1 MLKFIHAAD
10 IHIDSALA
18 GLSAHEDAPVELLRT
33 ATRTAFSTLIDRA
46 IEEKVAFI
54 IIAGDLYDTDWK
66 DYNTGFF
73 FNREMARLNAVGILA
88 IVLYGNHDAENDM
101 TKKLPVPPNV
111 RIFDSAKAHTIRL
124 EDLRVALHGQSFKQA
139 DTRENLVPGYPEP
152 LSGWLNIGV
161 LHTNLQGSDHAPY
174 APCTLTELQ
183 NKGYAYWA
191 LGHVHQFGILA
202 DAPWVVFPGN
212 LQGRHIRETGPRGG
226 VLVTYEDGALHRP
239 ERLLV
244 DVVRW
249 ALAKVDITGTKTREE
264 VVAKVGQAFQHI
276 LDHEADGR
284 PVACRVVIF
293 GKSAAHGELFGQ
305 ARQLRADLIA
315 QAISVAGDKFW
326 IEKIKVQSQPATDPF
341 TIAER
346 GDALAELQDLLREAA
361 QDPAFLAS
369 LKDELS
375 PLVAKMPHDLFKQDV
390 PALLAVK
397 NGNFPALIAEVT
409 PSVIDRIARED

>member
-1 MLKFIHAAD
+1 MKFIHAAD

-33 ATRTAFSTLIDRA
+33 ATRTAFSALIDQA

-66 DYNTGFF
+66 EYNTGYFF
-73 FNREMARLNAVGILA
+73 IREMARLNAVGIIA

-111 RIFDSAKAHTIRL
+111 RVFNSAKAHTIRL
-124 EDLRVALHGQSFKQA
+124 EELRVALHGQSFRQA
-139 DTRENLVPGYPEP
+139 DMRENLVPGYPEP
-152 LSGWLNIGV
+152 IPGWLNIGV
-161 LHTNLQGSDHAPY
+161 LHTNLQGTVHAPY

-202 DAPWVVFPGN
+202 EAPWVVFPGN
-212 LQGRHIRETGPRGG
+212 LQGRHIRETGPRGA
-226 VLVTYEDGALHRP
+226 VLVTYEDGGLQRP
-239 ERLLV
+239 QRLLV

-249 ALAKVDITGTKTREE
+249 ALANVDITGTQTREE
-264 VVAKVGQAFQHI
+264 VVARVGQAFLHI

-284 PVACRVVIF
+284 PVACRVVLS

-315 QAISVAGDKFW
+315 QAINVAGDNLW
-326 IEKIKVQSQPATDPF
+326 IEKIEVQSQPAIDP
-341 TIAER
+341 IAIAGR
-346 GDALAELQDLLREAA
+346 GDAVAELQALLGEAS
-361 QDPAFLAS
+361 QDPAFLVS
-369 LKDELS
+369 LKEEFS
-375 PLVAKMPHDLFKQDV
+375 PLLAKMPHDLFKQDV

-397 NGNFPALIAEVT
+397 NGDFSALIAEMA

>member
-1 MLKFIHAAD
+1 LKFIHAAD

-33 ATRTAFSTLIDRA
+33 ATRTAFSALIDQA

-66 DYNTGFF
+66 EYNTGYFF
-73 FNREMARLNAVGILA
+73 IREMARLNAVGIIA

-101 TKKLPVPPNV
+101 TKKLTVPSNV
-111 RIFDSAKAHTIRL
+111 RVFNSAKAHTIRL
-124 EDLRVALHGQSFKQA
+124 EELRVALHGQSFKQA
-139 DTRENLVPGYPEP
+139 DTRDNLVPGYPDP
-152 LSGWLNIGV
+152 IPGWLNIGV
-161 LHTNLQGSDHAPY
+161 LHTNLQGTVHAPY

-202 DAPWVVFPGN
+202 EAPWVVFPGN
-212 LQGRHIRETGPRGG
+212 LQGRHVRETGPRGA
-226 VLVTYEDGALHRP
+226 VLVTYEDGQLQRP
-239 ERLLV
+239 QRLLV

-249 ALAKVDITGTKTREE
+249 ALANVDITGTQTREE
-264 VVAKVGQAFQHI
+264 VVAKVGQAFRHI

-284 PVACRVVIF
+284 PVACRVVLF

-305 ARQLRADLIA
+305 ARQLRADLTA
-315 QAISVAGDKFW
+315 QAINVAGDNLW
-326 IEKIKVQSQPATDPF
+326 IEKIKVQSQPATDPIA
-341 TIAER
+341 IAER
-346 GDALAELQDLLREAA
+346 GDAVAELQDLLGEAS

-369 LKDELS
+369 LKEELS
-375 PLVAKMPHDLFKQDV
+375 PLLAKMPHDLFKQDV

-397 NGNFPALIAEVT
+397 NGDFPALIAEIA
-409 PSVIDRIARED
+409 PSVIDRIAREG